1 MRLLKGYFQSAL
13 MSATAQIGDNS
24 LFAVTYLM
32 RLLRVLLLL
41 QIWRVVMHGRAEV
54 SGYTLMHL
62 LTYTLLSEAFRDM
75 MECRTWLES
84 SFWDGSIA
92 TRLLRPIGVFGQF
105 AAEWSGTIAFNLCLF
120 SIPLLLCAPLMGV
133 SALPTT
139 PIAGLLALLSLGL
152 AVMVGLGI
160 EYVFAGIAI
169 GVQVHPYVINQMRAA
184 LGALLSGAFIPL
196 AILPFGLGKIFALL
210 PFAGQASAPLSIY
223 TGSTEIGFLLGLQL
237 FWAVLLLGF
246 AHWLWEK
253 NREKM
258 VAYGG

>member
-1 MRLLKGYFQSAL
+1 MRLLKGYLQSAL
-13 MSATAQIGDNS
+13 LSATSQIGDDS
-24 LFAVTYLM
+24 LFVVNYVM

-41 QIWRVVMHGRAEV
+41 QIWRVVMHGRTEV
-54 SGYTLMHL
+54 AGFTLPHL
-62 LTYTLLSEAFRDM
+62 LTYTLLSEAFRDV

-92 TRLLRPIGVFGQF
+92 TRFLRPMGVFGQF
-105 AAEWSGTIAFNLCLF
+105 AAEWAGSVAFHLCLF
-120 SIPLLLCAPLMGV
+120 TLPLLLCAPLFGV
-133 SALPTT
+133 SILPTSTVALP
-139 PIAGLLALLSLGL
+139 LALLSLFL
-152 AVMVGLGI
+152 AVLVGLGI

-196 AILPFGLGKIFALL
+196 AVLPFGLGKLFSLL

-223 TGSTEIGFLLGLQL
+223 TGSTEVGSLMGLQL
-237 FWAVLLLGF
+237 FWSVALWAIAF
-246 AHWLWEK
+246 WLWEK